1 MAETKATEAKAESKA
16 TAVAAGRQRMTAD
29 EAKKLGLD
37 PSVYGKA
44 K

>member
-1 MAETKATEAKAESKA
+1 MAETKATETKAP
-16 TAVAAGRQRMTAD
+16 AVAGGRVRMTA
-29 EAKKLGLD
+29 EAAKKLGLD